1 MKKPETLKE
10 KKPDPFFDGHLE
22 MDIAKMA
29 PKEKLLYLSR
39 QIQLR
44 HFIKTK
50 VKKVPIHHAPVKS

>member
-1 MKKPETLKE
+1 MKPEKSKE
-10 KKPDPFFDGHLE
+10 KTPDPLFDGHLE
-22 MDIAKMA
+22 MDITKMA

-50 VKKVPIHHAPVKS
+50 VKKVSKHQVPVKS